1 MAVAAWMGAALP
13 ASWTTRLG
21 TWLGRAAYRV
31 SRKHRRRAIS
41 NLAMCF
47 PEWDESKVR
56 NVARRVFEHF
66 GKTLLL
72 FFRAGKMKPEEVL
85 ASVDAG
91 GVDHLDAALARGKG
105 VILISAHF
113 GNWERMSHYLS
124 VKGYAV
130 SVVVRDANDARL
142 TRLVN
147 RVRRLEG
154 VDLFV
159 RGSAAREIL
168 RRLNRN
174 EVVGILP
181 DQNTWEIYVPFF
193 GFPAGTV
200 SGPAVFHLRTGA
212 PILSCFCMQTDGGRY
227 RLEVRPLKTPDLS
240 GDRDED
246 IKRIMTAVNEA
257 LEQMIRQS
265 PEQWLWMHDR
275 WKAAR
280 RKGLLDA

>member
-130 SVVVRDANDARL
+130 SVVVRDA
-142 TRLVN
+142 
-147 RVRRLEG
+147 
-154 VDLFV
+154 
-159 RGSAAREIL
+159 
-168 RRLNRN
+168 
-174 EVVGILP
+174 
-181 DQNTWEIYVPFF
+181 
-193 GFPAGTV
+193 
-200 SGPAVFHLRTGA
+200 
-212 PILSCFCMQTDGGRY
+212 
-227 RLEVRPLKTPDLS
+227 
-240 GDRDED
+240 
-246 IKRIMTAVNEA
+246 
-257 LEQMIRQS
+257 
-265 PEQWLWMHDR
+265 
-275 WKAAR
+275 
-280 RKGLLDA
+280 